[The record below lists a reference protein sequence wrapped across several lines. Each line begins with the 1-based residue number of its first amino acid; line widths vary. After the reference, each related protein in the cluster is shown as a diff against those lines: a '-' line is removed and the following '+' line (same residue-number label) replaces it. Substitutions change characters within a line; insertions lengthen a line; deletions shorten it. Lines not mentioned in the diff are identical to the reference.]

1 VEDPDA
7 IELRV
12 LGCLVEKQRTTPD
25 GYPLTLNALRLAAN
39 QSTNRDPVSDYD
51 EETVRA
57 AAQRLGRRGWVRFAS
72 GAGSRTAKYRQIFDE
87 ALGLDGGE
95 IAMLAVLMLRGEQT
109 PGELNQRAARLHAF
123 GSLGDVIETLE
134 RLAARDLVE
143 RRPRRPGQKEDRYR
157 QILGGGGETTA
168 PATVEAAAGG
178 FDGPVATDP
187 AAPRASAAWVPITQ
201 IGHPDADPSNAPASP
216 ELSMRPAST
225 DLADRVEALETEV
238 AELRGQ
244 LAELRASLGD

>member
-1 VEDPDA
+1 MEDPDA

-39 QSTNRDPVSDYD
+39 QSTNRDPVTDYD

-87 ALGLDGGE
+87 TLGLGGGE
-95 IAMLAVLMLRGEQT
+95 TALLAVLMLRGEQT
-109 PGELNQRAARLHAF
+109 PGELNQRAARLHPF
-123 GSLGDVIETLE
+123 GNLGEVIEALE
-134 RLAARDLVE
+134 RLATRDLVE
-143 RRPRRPGQKEDRYR
+143 RRQRRAGQKEDRYR
-157 QILGGGGETTA
+157 QIIGGDDQS
-168 PATVEAAAGG
+168 AAAGAEPSA
-178 FDGPVATDP
+178 DPVSADT
-187 AAPRASAAWVPITQ
+187 AAPHGGDAWVPITQ
-201 IGHPDADPSNAPASP
+201 IGHADPALARADPSP
-216 ELSMRPAST
+216 ELSSRPATT
-225 DLADRVEALETEV
+225 DLADRVDALETEV